1 MFTVKETKN
10 KSVDLK
16 NLTITDDGLVDEDGV
31 KVDLDFIVETVFDK
45 DSIINISFKE
55 TIKEEYDCGE

>member
-31 KVDLDFIVETVFDK
+31 KVDLGFIVGTVFDK

>member
-16 NLTITDDGLVDEDGV
+16 NLTITENGLIDEDGCE
-31 KVDLDFIVETVFDK
+31 VDLGFIVETVFDK
-45 DSIINISFKE
+45 DSVINISLKE

>member
-16 NLTITDDGLVDEDGV
+16 NLTITSDGIVDEDGV
-31 KVDLDFIVETVFDK
+31 EVDISYIIETVFDK
-45 DSIINISFKE
+45 DSIINISLKE
-55 TIKEEYDCGE
+55 TIKEEYNGE

>member
-16 NLTITDDGLVDEDGV
+16 NLTITEDGLIDEDGV
-31 KVDLDFIVETVFDK
+31 KVDLGFIVGTVFDK

>member
-1 MFTVKETKN
+1 MFTVKEVKN

-31 KVDLDFIVETVFDK
+31 KVDLGFIVGTVFDK

>member
-31 KVDLDFIVETVFDK
+31 EVDLDFIVETVFDK

>member
-31 KVDLDFIVETVFDK
+31 KVDLDFIVGTVFDK

>member
-16 NLTITDDGLVDEDGV
+16 NLTITGDGLVDEDGV
-31 KVDLDFIVETVFDK
+31 VVDLGFIVETVFDK

>member
-1 MFTVKETKN
+1 MFTVKETKS

-31 KVDLDFIVETVFDK
+31 EVDLETIVGTVFDK

>member
-16 NLTITDDGLVDEDGV
+16 NLAITDDGLVDEDGV
-31 KVDLDFIVETVFDK
+31 KVNLGFIVGTVFDK

>member
-31 KVDLDFIVETVFDK
+31 KVDLGFIVGTVFDK

-55 TIKEEYDCGE
+55 TIKDEYDFGE

>member
-31 KVDLDFIVETVFDK
+31 EVDLETIVGTVFDK

-55 TIKEEYDCGE
+55 TIKEEYDYEG

>member
-31 KVDLDFIVETVFDK
+31 KVDLGFIVGTVFDK

-55 TIKEEYDCGE
+55 TIKDEYNFGE

>member
-10 KSVDLK
+10 KTVDLK

-31 KVDLDFIVETVFDK
+31 KVDLGFIVGTVFDK

>member
-10 KSVDLK
+10 KSVDLR
-16 NLTITDDGLVDEDGV
+16 NLTITSDGLVDEDGV
-31 KVDLDFIVETVFDK
+31 EVDISYIIETVFDK
-45 DSIINISFKE
+45 DSVINISLKE

>member
-16 NLTITDDGLVDEDGV
+16 NLTITSDGLVDEDGV
-31 KVDLDFIVETVFDK
+31 EVDISYIIETVFDK
-45 DSIINISFKE
+45 DSIINISLKE
-55 TIKEEYDCGE
+55 TIKEEYYCGE

>member
-1 MFTVKETKN
+1 MFTVKETRN

-31 KVDLDFIVETVFDK
+31 EVDLETIVGTVFDK
-45 DSIINISFKE
+45 DSIINISLKE